1 MLNKNMRINFTAHRQ
16 VIGSAGLLAIIVLA
30 LLFWRLGTTVP
41 GYSPSELAVYHQS
54 SSLHTLL
61 TNPTDL
67 PYTGLVHLAIRLHP
81 HSFLVVRIVSAVL
94 GAVMAGIFYW
104 LMQHWHGQR
113 IAWMATILFATS
125 TRFLHTT
132 RLGTP
137 QILLLGLFALMAY
150 GVWLKERLRPRFALP
165 VGLFLACLLL
175 YVPGMLWFIVD
186 GIIWQRHTIID
197 KIWKTPAWLTTLSAL
212 PALAILFPLGWSI
225 AKHPKL
231 AESFAGIPSP
241 FPHITQIL
249 HNLASV
255 PLQIFYTHS
264 TLTSDLGTPGL
275 LTLDAFAIV
284 MFVFGAYLYGK
295 HFKLGRASF
304 LVGIFGISCVLIGF
318 GTMSVTILFPFIY
331 MVVAAGVGYLL
342 GQWLAVFPRNI
353 FARSTGIVLLSA
365 VIALCCV
372 YNLRRYF
379 VAWPTS
385 ANTRAIFSHRPS

>member
-1 MLNKNMRINFTAHRQ
+1 MRINFTAHRQ

-175 YVPGMLWFIVD
+175 YVPGML
-186 GIIWQRHTIID
+186 
-197 KIWKTPAWLTTLSAL
+197 
-212 PALAILFPLGWSI
+212 
-225 AKHPKL
+225 
-231 AESFAGIPSP
+231 
-241 FPHITQIL
+241 
-249 HNLASV
+249 
-255 PLQIFYTHS
+255 
-264 TLTSDLGTPGL
+264 
-275 LTLDAFAIV
+275 
-284 MFVFGAYLYGK
+284 
-295 HFKLGRASF
+295 
-304 LVGIFGISCVLIGF
+304 
-318 GTMSVTILFPFIY
+318 
-331 MVVAAGVGYLL
+331 
-342 GQWLAVFPRNI
+342 
-353 FARSTGIVLLSA
+353 
-365 VIALCCV
+365 
-372 YNLRRYF
+372 
-379 VAWPTS
+379 
-385 ANTRAIFSHRPS
+385 